1 MATSQHQAT
10 TEPATTRRRRV
21 LAVLCTAPFVL
32 VLDTTI
38 VTVALPS
45 IGRELGFSPATL
57 HWVLASY
64 ALVFGGLLLLG
75 GRLGDLF
82 GHRRPF
88 LAGAG
93 LFAAASMIG
102 GLAAAPWMLLAA
114 RVVQGMGAAALMPAA
129 LALVTASFP
138 DRPERDR
145 ALGIY
150 SGVAALGAAAGVVL
164 GGVLTQVLGWRSVL
178 FAAVPIALTAFLLPA
193 SVGTGPRTRDQRQPL
208 DLPGAATIT
217 AALAGLLYALTQ
229 AKAVGWTAPMTLG
242 PLSAGL
248 ILLGVFV
255 AIERRTP
262 APLVPPATFRAL
274 PITAANA
281 AMLLQSA
288 TTAYALVLTLY
299 FQQVLGLS
307 PLATGLCFLPL
318 AVVAAVAAPL
328 AGRLIDT
335 LGGRRATLFQAL
347 TVQGAGLLVMA
358 LALAGRGVASVIAA
372 TVVWA
377 TGKVVADV
385 AGIITAT
392 SGLDEDRKGLAAG
405 LLSTSQ
411 QLGAACGLRVVAAVV
426 AARSDAV
433 GGATG
438 SQPPVEALQWGL
450 LASVAFVA
458 LALSIVLVGLRRRR
472 PGPNTAT

>member
-1 MATSQHQAT
+1 MWLS
-10 TEPATTRRRRV
+10 
-21 LAVLCTAPFVL
+21 
-32 VLDTTI
+32 
-38 VTVALPS
+38 S
-45 IGRELGFSPATL
+45 
-57 HWVLASY
+57 
-64 ALVFGGLLLLG
+64 
-75 GRLGDLF
+75 
-82 GHRRPF
+82 
-88 LAGAG
+88 
-93 LFAAASMIG
+93 
-102 GLAAAPWMLLAA
+102 AAPGRRW
-114 RVVQGMGAAALMPAA
+114 
-129 LALVTASFP
+129 
-138 DRPERDR
+138 
-145 ALGIY
+145 
-150 SGVAALGAAAGVVL
+150 
-164 GGVLTQVLGWRSVL
+164 
-178 FAAVPIALTAFLLPA
+178 VPL
-193 SVGTGPRTRDQRQPL
+193 
-208 DLPGAATIT
+208 
-217 AALAGLLYALTQ
+217 
-229 AKAVGWTAPMTLG
+229 
-242 PLSAGL
+242 
-248 ILLGVFV
+248 
-255 AIERRTP
+255 
-262 APLVPPATFRAL
+262 ATFRVL

-385 AGIITAT
+385 AGTITAT

-411 QLGAACGLRVVAAVV
+411 QLGAACGLGVVAAVV

-450 LASVAFVA
+450 LAGVAFVA

-472 PGPNTAT
+472 PGPDTAT